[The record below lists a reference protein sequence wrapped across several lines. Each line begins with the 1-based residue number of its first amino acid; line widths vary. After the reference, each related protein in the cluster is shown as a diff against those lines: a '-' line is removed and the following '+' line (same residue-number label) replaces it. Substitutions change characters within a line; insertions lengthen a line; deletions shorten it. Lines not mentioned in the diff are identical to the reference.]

1 MRVPFTKMH
10 GAGNDFVVFDTVS
23 RRVDLTREQI
33 QRIAQRRF
41 GVGCDQVLMIGSAD
55 KPGVDF
61 KLRIFNADGG
71 EVEHCGNGVRCIAR
85 FVHDHGLTHKRE
97 LAIDTLSGLI
107 CPRIEADDQ
116 VTVNMGIP
124 EFEPANVPFAAN
136 ARHVVYDLEISGE
149 PVAVSVLSL
158 GNPHAVQIV
167 DDVDNGMVTVQG
179 PLIENHPRFPNGVNA
194 GFMQVLDRQHI
205 RLRVHERGVG
215 ETPACGTGAT
225 AAVIAGRQRGL
236 LDDTVKVSLPGGIL
250 RVAWAGEGRPAFLTG
265 PAVATYEG
273 SVDID
278 LL

>member
-1 MRVPFTKMH
+1 
-10 GAGNDFVVFDTVS
+10 
-23 RRVDLTREQI
+23 
-33 QRIAQRRF
+33 
-41 GVGCDQVLMIGSAD
+41 
-55 KPGVDF
+55 
-61 KLRIFNADGG
+61 
-71 EVEHCGNGVRCIAR
+71 
-85 FVHDHGLTHKRE
+85 
-97 LAIDTLSGLI
+97 
-107 CPRIEADDQ
+107 
-116 VTVNMGIP
+116 
-124 EFEPANVPFAAN
+124 
-136 ARHVVYDLEISGE
+136 
-149 PVAVSVLSL
+149 
-158 GNPHAVQIV
+158 NPHAVQIV

-225 AAVIAGRQRGL
+225 AAVIAGHQRGL